1 MKASVCGGL
10 VLNFEQ
16 LVGLHFDHLSE
27 SEKDLARY
35 IIAHQEDIAEL
46 TLIELGQKV
55 LMSKSTVLR
64 FAKKLGFSGYSEM
77 KYFIQSSL
85 AAQVIPSDQD
95 VIDRLLGDIHN
106 TIKLMENIDLDK
118 MFSML
123 HKACN
128 VIIYAT
134 GFTQSNFAREFSNE
148 LFLYK
153 RPNFLL
159 SGETNF
165 SAISDNLTEND
176 FVIIISLSGNTL
188 SIQETLKKLVLK
200 QIPVLSVTA
209 FGDSFLRQH
218 STYQLYYE
226 VSDLEVDFED
236 SKSMSG
242 LYVVLI
248 LMARMYNPYRLQH
261 LNE

>member
-1 MKASVCGGL
+1 M
-10 VLNFEQ
+10 
-16 LVGLHFDHLSE
+16 
-27 SEKDLARY
+27 
-35 IIAHQEDIAEL
+35 
-46 TLIELGQKV
+46 
-55 LMSKSTVLR
+55 
-64 FAKKLGFSGYSEM
+64 
-77 KYFIQSSL
+77 
-85 AAQVIPSDQD
+85 
-95 VIDRLLGDIHN
+95 LL
-106 TIKLMENIDLDK
+106 
-118 MFSML
+118 
-123 HKACN
+123 
-128 VIIYAT
+128 
-134 GFTQSNFAREFSNE
+134 FTQQGS
-148 LFLYK
+148 
-153 RPNFLL
+153 PNFLL

-248 LMARMYNPYRLQH
+248 LMARMYNLYRLQH

>member
-95 VIDRLLGDIHN
+95 VIDKIGRAH
-106 TIKLMENIDLDK
+106 
-118 MFSML
+118 
-123 HKACN
+123 
-128 VIIYAT
+128 V
-134 GFTQSNFAREFSNE
+134 
-148 LFLYK
+148 
-153 RPNFLL
+153 
-159 SGETNF
+159 
-165 SAISDNLTEND
+165 
-176 FVIIISLSGNTL
+176 
-188 SIQETLKKLVLK
+188 
-200 QIPVLSVTA
+200 
-209 FGDSFLRQH
+209 
-218 STYQLYYE
+218 
-226 VSDLEVDFED
+226 
-236 SKSMSG
+236 
-242 LYVVLI
+242 
-248 LMARMYNPYRLQH
+248 
-261 LNE
+261 

>member
-1 MKASVCGGL
+1 M
-10 VLNFEQ
+10 NFEQ

-153 RPNFLL
+153 RPNFLI

-188 SIQETLKKLVLK
+188 SIQETLKKLVL
-200 QIPVLSVTA
+200 
-209 FGDSFLRQH
+209 
-218 STYQLYYE
+218 
-226 VSDLEVDFED
+226 
-236 SKSMSG
+236 
-242 LYVVLI
+242 
-248 LMARMYNPYRLQH
+248 MARMYNLYRLQH